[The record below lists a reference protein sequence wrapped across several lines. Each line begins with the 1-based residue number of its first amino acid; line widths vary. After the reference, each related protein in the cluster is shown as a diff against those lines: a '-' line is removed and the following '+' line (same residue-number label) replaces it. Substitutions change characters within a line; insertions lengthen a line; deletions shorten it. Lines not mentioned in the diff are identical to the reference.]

1 MEIPETLINEIT
13 KNIYEKFESVYIEY
27 IQEKREPSFQYY
39 LETVMQET
47 LDELYNLIDI
57 TDDFLMQIKQKR
69 LLNKKRWV
77 KKELEDVED
86 DNLRIGFNK
95 KVLLTARLFY
105 EDFGQNEI
113 ACLSA
118 YGHKTFEEYKQFK
131 IDELNKWRDNP
142 DAFVSDYLYLES
154 KKWNQIEISL
164 KNDIRYLI
172 IKTIKE
178 QKPKELEHEII
189 SMPNSMT
196 KVPYDWS
203 NKAQLKDTNIV
214 KLSKDGIEGDYFRDI
229 RMLDD
234 TTILESYLAVESLR
248 EGLLKESFKTLNA
261 TDQSVFLY
269 LMSIKNEE
277 FYRTGKMVV
286 RIGDIVRGLKLTDG
300 KKNYTAIKQ
309 SIIKM
314 RFLDTSVIDKN
325 LRMVNVSI
333 FLSAQ
338 ILTED
343 ELDEVD
349 SLNIING
356 KEQQD
361 GLNKKKKKI
370 EFAVIHFSDDLVK
383 EIVKNETTSVYKDII
398 NQFSSKASQL
408 LIYPLQGERI
418 ACWKANP
425 DSEELVFNVNLT
437 YFKTR
442 ILFTTNRRDRQIK
455 IIKEGLDEI
464 MKCNF
469 IIKDYEQKGD
479 NFKIIFY
486 PLSMKEQEDLLDTNT
501 PIKLIES
508 Y

>member
-1 MEIPETLINEIT
+1 MEIPENLVIEIT
-13 KNIYEKFESVYIEY
+13 KTIHDKFEDVYNEY
-27 IQEKREPSFQYY
+27 IKEKREPSFQYY
-39 LETVMQET
+39 LESVMQET
-47 LDELYNLIDI
+47 FDELYNLIEI
-57 TDDFLMQIKQKR
+57 TDDFLLQIKQKR
-69 LLNKKRWV
+69 MITKKRWV

-86 DNLRIGFNK
+86 DNKRIGFNK

-105 EDFGQNEI
+105 EDFGDNEI

-118 YGHKTFEEYKQFK
+118 YGYKTFEELKEAMIK
-131 IDELNKWRDNP
+131 ELIEWRDNP
-142 DAFVSDYLYLES
+142 DSFVCDYLYLES
-154 KKWNQIEISL
+154 KLWSSIEISM
-164 KNDIRYLI
+164 KNDIRYII
-172 IKTIKE
+172 IKTVKE

-189 SMPNSMT
+189 SMPNTMT

-203 NKAQLKDTNIV
+203 NKALLQDTSIV
-214 KLSKDGIEGDYFRDI
+214 KLSKNGEVGDYFRDV

-234 TTILESYLAVESLR
+234 TTILESHLAVESLR
-248 EGLLKESFKTLNA
+248 KGLLKESFKTLNA

-286 RIGDIVRGLKLTDG
+286 RIGDIVRGLKLSKGT
-300 KKNYTAIKQ
+300 KNYTAIKQ

-325 LRMVNVSI
+325 YRMVNVSI
-333 FLSAQ
+333 FLNVQ

-349 SLNIING
+349 SLNIINE
-356 KEQQD
+356 KENQD
-361 GLNKKKKKI
+361 GLYKKEKKV

-398 NQFSSKASQL
+398 NQFTSKASQL

-425 DSEELVFNVNLT
+425 DSEELIFNVNLT

-455 IIKEGLDEI
+455 VIEEGLKEI
-464 MKCNF
+464 KKCNV
-469 IIKDYEQKGD
+469 IIKDFTRKGD
-479 NFKIIFY
+479 NFTIYFY
-486 PLSMKEQEDLLDTNT
+486 PLTTKEQTDLLNPNM
-501 PIKLIES
+501 PINLIES
-508 Y
+508 H